1 MRAALPVDRP
11 SMSNRFYNTFDCESL
26 GGGRKRDYRTPFQ
39 MDRDRIIHAHAFR
52 KLQSKTQ
59 VFLSGEYDFYRTR
72 LTHSMEVAQIGR
84 SICAYLRSRG
94 GLMKD
99 DFHIDSD
106 LVEAVC
112 LAHDL
117 GHPPFG
123 HSGERTLQ
131 ELMAKWGGFEGNA
144 QTLHLLTDTLYQNE
158 AGVRGMAPT
167 RALLD
172 GVLKYKKLFR
182 EYPSPPT
189 NHFLYDPQERHRDF
203 VLGGADIPDA
213 LQAGE
218 KLNTLKSVECQIMDW
233 ADDAAYSLNDIV
245 DGVKAG
251 FLSIERIEAW
261 AAGQLVDAEIQRWL
275 DVVLRAI
282 RSDRLESEFAQKVGD
297 FITACRLRE
306 RSNFMSEKT
315 NRYRFELVV
324 APAADREAS
333 FYKRMANDIIFESP
347 QLQQMEHK
355 ARRVLFDLWESCWRN
370 YVEKGP
376 RVINILPPRVG
387 RLIDAEETKAGKA
400 RQICDWLAG
409 LTDGMIVRTYQRL
422 FDPQFGSI
430 RDLS

>member
-1 MRAALPVDRP
+1 MRNP
-11 SMSNRFYNTFDCESL
+11 FYTEFDTATWGS
-26 GGGRKRDYRTPFQ
+26 GRKPDYRSLFQ
-39 MDRDRIIHAHAFR
+39 IDRDRIIHAHAFR

-84 SICAYLRSRG
+84 SICNYLRTRG
-94 GLMKD
+94 EPLND
-99 DFHIDSD
+99 EVFIDAD

-131 ELMAKWGGFEGNA
+131 ELMTPWGGFEGNA
-144 QTLHLLTDTLYQNE
+144 QTLHLLTDTLYQDST
-158 AGVRGMAPT
+158 GVRGMQPT

-172 GVLKYKKLFR
+172 GVLKYKKLFS
-182 EYPSPPT
+182 EFAAPPER
-189 NHFLYDPQERHRDF
+189 HFLYDSQVTVRDF
-203 VLGGADIPDA
+203 VFAGRQAPPD
-213 LQAGE
+213 LREGE
-218 KLNTLKSVECQIMDW
+218 RLNEFKSVECQIMDW

-251 FLSIERIEAW
+251 FLTIDRIERW
-261 AAGQLVDAEIQRWL
+261 ASEIVIGAREQSWIDTL
-275 DVVLRAI
+275 LTAI
-282 RSDRLESEFAQKVGD
+282 RSDRLEFTFSQKIGT
-297 FITACRLRE
+297 FITGCRLRQ
-306 RSNFMSEKT
+306 RSCFLSDLT
-315 NRYRFELVV
+315 SRYRFELVV
-324 APAADREAS
+324 TDSAQQEAA

-355 ARRVLFDLWESCWRN
+355 ARRVLIDLWTSAWSN
-370 YVEKGP
+370 YVERG
-376 RVINILPPRVG
+376 RRTIRILPPQVG
-387 RLIDAEETKAGKA
+387 KLIEAAPDMAAKA

-409 LTDGMIVRTYQRL
+409 LTDGMIVRTYRRL
-422 FDPQFGSI
+422 FDAEFGSI

>member
-1 MRAALPVDRP
+1 
-11 SMSNRFYNTFDCESL
+11 MSNRFYNEFDRATV
-26 GGGRKRDYRTPFQ
+26 GGDRKEDYRTSFQ
-39 MDRDRIIHAHAFR
+39 MDRDRIIHAQAFR

-84 SICAYLRSRG
+84 SICAYLRSHADPLRA
-94 GLMKD
+94 
-99 DFHIDSD
+99 DFYIDGD

-131 ELMAKWGGFEGNA
+131 ELMVQWGGFEGNA
-144 QTLHLLTDTLYQNE
+144 QTLHLLTETLYQDE
-158 AGVRGMAPT
+158 AGVRGISGT

-182 EYPSPPT
+182 EFPTPPR
-189 NHFLYDPQERHRDF
+189 NHFLYDTQERHRAF
-203 VLGGADIPDA
+203 VLGDASIPPELHVA
-213 LQAGE
+213 E
-218 KLNTLKSVECQIMDW
+218 KLNALKSIECQIMDW
-233 ADDAAYSLNDIV
+233 SDDAAYSLNDIV
-245 DGVKAG
+245 DGVTAG
-251 FLSIERIEAW
+251 FLSLERIEEW
-261 AAGQLVDAEIQRWL
+261 AAGEPLDAERQVWL
-275 DVVLRAI
+275 DELCAAI
-282 RSDRLESEFAQKVGD
+282 RGGRLETVFAQKVGA

-306 RSNFMSEKT
+306 RQNFMSDRT
-315 NRYRFELVV
+315 HRYRFEL
-324 APAADREAS
+324 AIAGAAEREAA
-333 FYKRMANDIIFESP
+333 FYKKMANDIIFESP

-355 ARRVLFDLWESCWRN
+355 ARRVLFDLWDSCWRN
-370 YVEKGP
+370 YVETGP
-376 RVINILPPRVG
+376 RVIRILPPRVG
-387 RLIDAEETKAGKA
+387 RLIDAADTPAGKA

>member
-1 MRAALPVDRP
+1 MT
-11 SMSNRFYNTFDCESL
+11 NTFYNDFDRETQ
-26 GGGRKRDYRTPFQ
+26 GGPRKTDYRNAFQ
-39 MDRDRIIHAHAFR
+39 IDRDRIIHAHAFR

-72 LTHSMEVAQIGR
+72 LTHSMEVAQVGR
-84 SICAYLRSRG
+84 SICHYLLTRG
-94 GLMKD
+94 GLLKD
-99 DFHIDSD
+99 DFHIDGD

-131 ELMAKWGGFEGNA
+131 ELMRPWGGFEGNA
-144 QTLHLLTDTLYQNE
+144 QTLHMLTETMYQNE
-158 AGVRGMAPT
+158 NGVRGMQPT

-182 EYPSPPT
+182 EFPAVPT
-189 NHFLYDPQERHRDF
+189 NHFLYDTQESVRGF
-203 VLGGADIPDA
+203 VLGGEPIPET
-213 LQAGE
+213 LHSGE
-218 KLNTLKSVECQIMDW
+218 RLNSFKSVECQIMDW

-251 FLSIERIEAW
+251 FLTVERIQSW
-261 AAGQLVDAEIQRWL
+261 AAGESLDPERQRLL
-275 DVVLRAI
+275 DEFLDAI
-282 RSDRLESEFAQKVGD
+282 RGDRIENAFSQKIGG
-297 FITACRLRE
+297 FIKACRLRE
-306 RSNFMSEKT
+306 RDNFLAAIT

-324 APAADREAS
+324 APAAEREAL
-333 FYKRMANDIIFESP
+333 FFKKMANDIIFESP

-355 ARRVLFDLWESCWRN
+355 ARRVLFDLWDSCWRN
-370 YVEKGP
+370 YVTRTA
-376 RVINILPPRVG
+376 RVIRILPPRIG
-387 RLIDAEETKAGKA
+387 RLIDAENGEGGKA

-409 LTDGMIVRTYQRL
+409 LTDGMIVRTHRRL
-422 FDPQFGSI
+422 FDPEFGSF